1 MRSFTLSNRPLV
13 RLAALALV
21 VLATG
26 CITIEEHYTF
36 KKNGSGTMEY
46 VVDMSSMAGLKD
58 AFDKSGDL
66 EKERKKDKKK
76 DKDNDLMATGF
87 DGKAEQLKSLD
98 GIKRVK
104 QKSEKDGFIQR
115 ISFAFADLEALNRA
129 LNVLMPDSAGT
140 QQTFFRWEGRTLVR
154 TNNQY
159 AKELGGDMAG
169 DSDSTDLSGILA
181 SMKYKYS
188 FKFAEQVA
196 EVKLADGVAKESP
209 SAKKLELATDWS
221 VIMKD
226 PAALDLRITLDK

>member
-1 MRSFTLSNRPLV
+1 MRSFTLSTRPLV
-13 RLAALALV
+13 RMAALALV

-46 VVDMSSMAGLKD
+46 VMDMSSMAGLKD
-58 AFDKSGDL
+58 VMDKSGDL

-76 DKDNDLMATGF
+76 DDGPMASGLE
-87 DGKAEQLKSLD
+87 GKAEQLKALA

-104 QKSEKDGFIQR
+104 RKDEQDGFIQR

-129 LNVLMPDSAGT
+129 LNVLMPDSTGA
-140 QQTFFRWEGRTLVR
+140 QQTFFRWEGNTLVR

-159 AKELGGDMAG
+159 AKTMGGDMAG
-169 DSDSTDLSGILA
+169 DSDSTDLAGILE

-188 FKFAEQVA
+188 FKFANEVKD
-196 EVKLADGVAKESP
+196 VKLADGVSKESP
-209 SAKKLELATDWS
+209 SAKKLELATNWS

-226 PAALDLRITLDK
+226 PEALDLRITLDK

>member
-1 MRSFTLSNRPLV
+1 MRSLLRSLRPSRSWSFIAVILF
-13 RLAALALV
+13 
-21 VLATG
+21 ATG

-46 VVDMSSMAGLKD
+46 VVDMSDMAGLKD
-58 AFDKSGDL
+58 VFDKTGDRG
-66 EKERKKDKKK
+66 KERKKAKSD
-76 DKDNDLMATGF
+76 DLMATGF
-87 DGKAEQLKSLD
+87 DGKAELLKALD

-104 QKSEKDGFIQR
+104 QKNEKDGFVQR
-115 ISFAFADLEALNRA
+115 ISFAFADLDALNRA
-129 LNVLMPDSAGT
+129 LNVLMPDSTGT
-140 QQTFFRWEGRTLVR
+140 PQTFFRWDGNTLVR

-169 DSDSTDLSGILA
+169 DSDSTDLSGLLQ

-188 FKFAEQVA
+188 FKFAEKVA
-196 EVKLADGVAKESP
+196 DVKLAEGVSKESP
-209 SAKKLELATDWS
+209 SAKKLDLATDWS